1 MMRPRPPSV
10 TLPLAVAAAFLAVPA
25 PAHAAPA
32 SAPAA
37 PASAPAPPSAPRAL
51 AAAASAACD
60 APAGRRFPIATRVHG
75 GPTGYASGGGRG
87 QWTVDLANTTGR
99 ACGGIHPVL
108 VLVDDRRALRPAQPH
123 LEFDDGHRYRPVR
136 LTRTDEDELVGAF
149 GDKDGFP
156 GFTVPAHRTVSVRVR
171 LAFAADAAAN
181 QVTARAAVVQ
191 RHGGDGDWVG
201 ESNAY
206 RFAIGPDVP
215 ASAVP
220 DPASPDAALPPGAST
235 EEPGGGTESGT
246 GGWSEPSSAGS
257 YAPSGGTSAAAS
269 PGTGSGVP
277 SGAASPGALF
287 PFTGELAE
295 TGPGLPPA
303 VFTTVAGLLVAGG
316 GLLLAGR
323 RLRR

>member
-1 MMRPRPPSV
+1 MMRLCPPSV

-25 PAHAAPA
+25 PAHAVPA
-32 SAPAA
+32 L
-37 PASAPAPPSAPRAL
+37 APAPRAALHAP
-51 AAAASAACD
+51 AAAASAECD

-87 QWTVDLANTTGR
+87 EWTVDLTNTTAR

-108 VLVDDRRALRPAQPH
+108 VLVDDSRALRPAQPR

-156 GFTVPAHRTVSVRVR
+156 GFTVAAHRTVSVRVR
-171 LAFAADAAAN
+171 LAFTADAAAN

-191 RHGGDGDWVG
+191 RHSGDGDWVG
-201 ESNAY
+201 ESNTY

-246 GGWSEPSSAGS
+246 GAWSEPSSAGS
-257 YAPSGGTSAAAS
+257 FAPSGGTSAAAS
-269 PGTGSGVP
+269 AGTAPGTP
-277 SGAASPGALF
+277 SGAASPGAVF

-295 TGPGLPPA
+295 TGPGMPPA
-303 VFTTVAGLLVAGG
+303 LFAAVA
-316 GLLLAGR
+316 GLLLAGGGLFLAGR
-323 RLRR
+323 RMRR